1 MRARTTPL
9 GPLLG
14 KIAFLFSPPSFP
26 LVKRSPPPLSVK
38 VSDPRNV
45 ILSLSLSISPLH
57 PHLCGSLTVR
67 LRFEE
72 AEIADSKYKIRL
84 IPSPDFT
91 NPRSDLSRS
100 IIFCLGFRLVLLQ
113 FITGSFLLIYG
124 LFYWVC
130 FRSSGNTEAGT
141 FLDSDSQ

>member
-1 MRARTTPL
+1 MAKSLSSFRPRHFHSLKEAHPPPSKGLRPT
-9 GPLLG
+9 
-14 KIAFLFSPPSFP
+14 LFSP
-26 LVKRSPPPLSVK
+26 
-38 VSDPRNV
+38 
-45 ILSLSLSISPLH
+45 SLSTLH
-57 PHLCGSLTVR
+57 PHLSGSLTER

-72 AEIADSKYKIRL
+72 AEIADSKPKIRL

-113 FITGSFLLIYG
+113 FNTGSFLLIYA